1 MKRHIPGLSTASTKD
16 AELESGFYL
25 VRIAQVRCRW
35 DRQKPF
41 YTIQF
46 QIEEPAQVKGQL
58 VTGRLYCTVKALWK
72 MNWFL
77 HDFGY
82 DLDLMER
89 DELDEAALRGLRG
102 VIKISHTTVNG
113 QRFLNLDAFA
123 GADQWGEWYAALSPN
138 REVA

>member
-1 MKRHIPGLSTASTKD
+1 MKRCIPGLSTACTPGSEPVD
-16 AELESGFYL
+16 GFYL
-25 VRIAQVRCRW
+25 VHITQVRCRW
-35 DRQKPF
+35 DKQKPF
-41 YTIQF
+41 YTVQF
-46 QIEEPAQVKGQL
+46 EVEEPAPMRDQL
-58 VTGRLYCTVKALWK
+58 ITGRIYCTVKALWK

-82 DLDLMER
+82 DHELIER
-89 DELDEAALRGLRG
+89 DELDEAVLRGLRG

-123 GADQWGEWYAALSPN
+123 SADQWGEWYAPLAPN